1 MTLTTKCT
9 SLKLVLFTVQMFLK
23 NMTIN
28 VSKFGERF
36 KTIMESIQNDR
47 CAYLQYMWKR
57 SANVYRPALKTERGV
72 D

>member
-1 MTLTTKCT
+1 MTLTTICT

-28 VSKFGERF
+28 VSKFGERI

-47 CAYLQYMWKR
+47 CAYLQYM
-57 SANVYRPALKTERGV
+57 
-72 D
+72 